1 MDDNQGYPHLWKP
14 PHGVS
19 WLFYAK
25 HTVSLVLLNIETDG
39 IWFWKGFF
47 RGRDVL
53 RWHMEDF
60 TVKYSWCVC
69 VCVCLAFFGHETMCV
84 YLFKPGVFFHVLGV
98 LKTCFFHHQTDGLK
112 HCALGGPRNP
122 WLTGH
127 CRKELYQPVPFARL
141 PSCFQMDLYDSQ
153 RCLKPPHLFKFH
165 GSNEYQTSM
174 PQS

>member
-1 MDDNQGYPHLWKP
+1 MAILRKTYGEFGVVEHWNGWDLILKRVFSWQRCVTMT
-14 PHGVS
+14 HGG
-19 WLFYAK
+19 FYRQIFM
-25 HTVSLVLLNIETDG
+25 VCL
-39 IWFWKGFF
+39 
-47 RGRDVL
+47 
-53 RWHMEDF
+53 
-60 TVKYSWCVC
+60 C